1 MAKFEQFTLDLN
13 NGEILNF
20 EQLRLKQQD
29 ILKSGNII
37 YIYRSSVN
45 KKVYVGQTKHF
56 ITRHKQHYSG
66 KEKKFNSASFDNVKI
81 LISR

>member
-29 ILKSGNII
+29 ILKSG
-37 YIYRSSVN
+37 
-45 KKVYVGQTKHF
+45 TF
-56 ITRHKQHYSG
+56 IEVQ
-66 KEKKFNSASFDNVKI
+66 
-81 LISR
+81 